1 MIAIRLA
8 FPMPTNQPKSNP
20 WQNFQN
26 LDPITKG
33 VTIGLV
39 IVSLGGLVWFATDF
53 WGRTRTHRFILAAG
67 NPTGESY
74 ILAKAIEKV
83 VETQIPSVEIDV
95 QESKGT
101 AENLDRLEQGK
112 ADLVTAQADVPA
124 GNRARTVAV
133 LYPDS
138 FQLVVQGKSPI
149 QKFTDLKGKRIGLPS
164 KGGQYESFLL
174 VAQHFGLT
182 PQDFSFVGETDQAA
196 DTAFQQNQADAIFR
210 VRAIGN
216 ASVANLIK
224 NQGGRLIPIDQA
236 DAMRVHYP
244 AFEPTQL
251 PKGAYKGSE
260 PTVPADQLATI
271 AVQRLLLAH
280 DRVNPEILRQI
291 TQVINE
297 NRRELKAAI
306 PDNLGNT
313 APLVANIRRP
323 ELTGGTGIPLHP
335 GALAYYDRDK
345 PSFIQENA
353 DYLAL
358 ILTVGLLGGS
368 WLWEL
373 KRWLDRRRKDIAD
386 NYIEQAIGL
395 MNAPISPQAALKELD
410 RLFEQVGAELVR
422 EGISQESFRT
432 FNEAYKTVR
441 EVIVRKAKNV
451 ASQATVAPA
460 KSS

>member
-1 MIAIRLA
+1 MA
-8 FPMPTNQPKSNP
+8 PKSP
-20 WQNFQN
+20 KPRFWQNFQD

-33 VTIGLV
+33 VTIGLA
-39 IVSLGGLVWFATDF
+39 IVSLGGLVWVTSDL
-53 WGRTRTHRFILAAG
+53 WGRTRTHRLVLAAG
-67 NPTGESY
+67 NPSGESY

-83 VETQIPSVEIDV
+83 VEAQVPGVTIDV
-95 QESKGT
+95 QESQGT
-101 AENLDRLEQGK
+101 SENLDRLEQGK

-124 GNRARTVAV
+124 GNNARTVAV

-149 QKFTDLKGKRIGLPS
+149 QKFTELKGKRIGLPS
-164 KGGQYESFLL
+164 KGGQYDSFLL
-174 VAQHFGLT
+174 VAQHFGLS
-182 PQDFSFVGETDQAA
+182 PQDFTFVGDNDQAA
-196 DTAFQQNQADAIFR
+196 DTAFQQGQVDAVFR

-216 ASVANLIK
+216 LSIATLIK

-260 PTVPADQLATI
+260 PAVPATELATI

-280 DRVNPEILRQI
+280 QKVDPDLLRQI
-291 TQVINE
+291 TQVLNE

-313 APLVANIRRP
+313 APLIANIHRP

-335 GALAYYDRDK
+335 GALSYYDRNK

-373 KRWLDRRRKDIAD
+373 KRWLDRRRKNIAD
-386 NYIEQAIGL
+386 NYIEQAIVL
-395 MNAPISPQAALKELD
+395 MNAAVPPQSALKELD
-410 RLFEQVGAELVR
+410 RLFEQVAAELVR

-441 EVIVRKAKNV
+441 EVIVRKAKNL
-451 ASQATVAPA
+451 ASQAAVAPV
-460 KSS
+460 K

>member
-1 MIAIRLA
+1 
-8 FPMPTNQPKSNP
+8 MPPTSRKPSFWQTFQP
-20 WQNFQN
+20 

-33 VTIGLV
+33 VTLGLA
-39 IVSLGGLVWFATDF
+39 IVSIGSLLWLATDL
-53 WGRTRTHRFILAAG
+53 WGRTRIHRLVLAAG
-67 NPTGESY
+67 SPTGESY

-83 VETQIPSVEIDV
+83 VEAQVPSVEIDV

-101 AENLDRLEQGK
+101 SENLERLEQRQ

-138 FQLVVQGKSPI
+138 FQLVVQGKSPV
-149 QKFTDLKGKRIGLPS
+149 QKFTDLKGKRIGLPNQ
-164 KGGQYESFLL
+164 GGQYDSFIL

-182 PQDFSFVGETDQAA
+182 PQDFIFVGENDQAV
-196 DTAFQQNQADAIFR
+196 DTAFAQGQVDAVFR

-216 ASVANLIK
+216 ASLATMIK
-224 NQGGRLIPIDQA
+224 SQGGRLIAIDQA

-260 PTVPADQLATI
+260 PAVPAAELATV

-280 DRVNPEILRQI
+280 DRVDPDILRRI
-291 TQVINE
+291 TQVLNE
-297 NRRELKAAI
+297 NRRELQAAI
-306 PDNLGNT
+306 PANLGNT

-358 ILTVGLLGGS
+358 ILTVGLLSGS

-373 KRWLDRRRKDIAD
+373 KRWFDRRRKDIAD
-386 NYIEQAIGL
+386 NYIEQAIVL
-395 MNAPISPQAALKELD
+395 MNAPIAPQAALKELD
-410 RLFEQVGAELVR
+410 QLFEQVAAELVR

-441 EVIVRKAKNV
+441 EVIVRKAKNNL
-451 ASQATVAPA
+451 ANQAVPIAPV
-460 KSS
+460 K

>member
-1 MIAIRLA
+1 MAINSRK
-8 FPMPTNQPKSNP
+8 PSI
-20 WQNFQN
+20 WQNFQS

-33 VTIGLV
+33 VTIGLAT
-39 IVSLGGLVWFATDF
+39 VSLGGLLWFATDL
-53 WGRTRTHRFILAAG
+53 WSRTRTHRLILAAG
-67 NPTGESY
+67 NPSGESY

-83 VETQIPSVEIDV
+83 VEAQVPSVEIEV

-101 AENLDRLEQGK
+101 SENLERLEQGK

-124 GNRARTVAV
+124 GDKARTVAI

-138 FQLVVQGKSPI
+138 FQLVVQGKSTI
-149 QKFTDLKGKRIGLPS
+149 QKFTELKGKRIGLAA
-164 KGGQYESFLL
+164 KGGQYDSFLL

-182 PQDFSFVGETDQAA
+182 PQDFTFVGENDQAA
-196 DTAFQQNQADAIFR
+196 DTAFQQGQVDAVFR

-216 ASVANLIK
+216 ASVANMIK

-244 AFEPTQL
+244 AFEPTKL
-251 PKGAYKGSE
+251 PKGAYKGNE
-260 PTVPADQLATI
+260 PTVPADELATI

-280 DRVNPEILRQI
+280 ERVDPEILSQI
-291 TQVINE
+291 TKVLNE

-306 PDNLGNT
+306 PADLGNT

-323 ELTGGTGIPLHP
+323 ELTGGTGIPIHP
-335 GALAYYDRDK
+335 GALSYYDRDK

-373 KRWLDRRRKDIAD
+373 KRWLDRRRKNIAD
-386 NYIEQAIGL
+386 SYIEQAIVL
-395 MNAPISPQAALKELD
+395 MNATIPPQTALKELD
-410 RLFEQVGAELVR
+410 QLFEQVAAELVR

-441 EVIVRKAKNV
+441 EVIVRKAKNL
-451 ASQATVAPA
+451 ASQAAANP
-460 KSS
+460 SR

>member
-1 MIAIRLA
+1 MA
-8 FPMPTNQPKSNP
+8 PKSP
-20 WQNFQN
+20 TRFWSNFQQ

-33 VTIGLV
+33 VTLGLA
-39 IVSLGGLVWFATDF
+39 IVSLGGLLWITSDL
-53 WGRTRTHRFILAAG
+53 WGRTRTHRLVLAAG

-74 ILAKAIEKV
+74 TLAKAIEKV
-83 VETQIPSVEIDV
+83 VEAQVPGVAIDV
-95 QESKGT
+95 QESQGT
-101 AENLDRLEQGK
+101 SENLERLEQGK

-124 GNRARTVAV
+124 GRNARTIAV

-164 KGGQYESFLL
+164 KGGQYDSFLL

-182 PQDFSFVGETDQAA
+182 AQDFTFVGANDQAA
-196 DTAFQQNQADAIFR
+196 DTAFQQGQVDAIFR

-216 ASVANLIK
+216 LSIATLIK

-236 DAMRVHYP
+236 EAMRVHYP

-260 PTVPADQLATI
+260 PAVPSTELATI

-280 DRVNPEILRQI
+280 QKVDPDLLRQI
-291 TQVINE
+291 TQVLNE

-306 PDNLGNT
+306 PNNLGNT
-313 APLVANIRRP
+313 APLIANIHRP

-335 GALAYYDRDK
+335 GALSYYDRDK

-368 WLWEL
+368 WLWEF
-373 KRWLDRRRKDIAD
+373 KRWLDRRRKNLAD
-386 NYIEQAIGL
+386 DYIEQAIGL
-395 MNAPISPQAALKELD
+395 MNAAVSPQVALKELD

-441 EVIVRKAKNV
+441 EVIVRKAKNL
-451 ASQATVAPA
+451 ASQAVVAPI
-460 KSS
+460 K

>member
-1 MIAIRLA
+1 MA
-8 FPMPTNQPKSNP
+8 PKSP
-20 WQNFQN
+20 KARFWSNFQE

-33 VTIGLV
+33 VTLGLA
-39 IVSLGGLVWFATDF
+39 IVSLGGLLWFATDF
-53 WGRTRTHRFILAAG
+53 WGRTRTHRFLLAAG

-74 ILAKAIEKV
+74 ILAKAIEQV
-83 VETQIPSVEIDV
+83 VEAQVPSVQIEV
-95 QESKGT
+95 QESQGT
-101 AENLDRLEQGK
+101 SENLERLEQGK
-112 ADLVTAQADVPA
+112 ADLATAQADVPA
-124 GNRARTVAV
+124 GKRARTVAV

-149 QKFTDLKGKRIGLPS
+149 QKFTDLKGKRIGLPNQ
-164 KGGQYESFLL
+164 GGQYESFLL

-182 PQDFSFVGETDQAA
+182 ASDFRFIGETDQAA
-196 DTAFQQNQADAIFR
+196 DTAFQQGQADAVFR

-216 ASVANLIK
+216 ASIANLIK

-236 DAMRVHYP
+236 EAMRVHYP

-280 DRVNPEILRQI
+280 DRVDPEILRQI

-306 PDNLGNT
+306 PANLGNT

-335 GALAYYDRDK
+335 GALSYYDRDK

-373 KRWLDRRRKDIAD
+373 KRWFERRRKNLAD
-386 NYIEQAIGL
+386 QYIEQAIVL
-395 MNAPISPQAALKELD
+395 MNAPIPLQTSLKELD
-410 RLFEQVGAELVR
+410 QLFEQVAAELVR

-441 EVIVRKAKNV
+441 EVIVRKAKNL
-451 ASQATVAPA
+451 ASQAAIPPT
-460 KSS
+460 K

>member
-1 MIAIRLA
+1 MAHPVR
-8 FPMPTNQPKSNP
+8 KSGF
-20 WQNFQN
+20 WQNYQN
-26 LDPITKG
+26 LDSITKG
-33 VTIGLV
+33 VTIGLATL
-39 IVSLGGLVWFATDF
+39 SLGGLVWFAIDL
-53 WGRTRTHRFILAAG
+53 WGRHRTHHLVLAAG

-83 VETQIPSVEIDV
+83 VEAQMPQVAIDV
-95 QESKGT
+95 QESKGSS
-101 AENLDRLEQGK
+101 ENLDRLAQGK

-124 GNRARTVAV
+124 GNKARTVAI

-164 KGGQYESFLL
+164 KGGQYDSFIL

-182 PQDFSFVGETDQAA
+182 PQDFVFISENDQAA
-196 DTAFQQNQADAIFR
+196 DGAFQQGQVDAIFR

-216 ASVANLIK
+216 LGIATLIK
-224 NQGGRLIPIDQA
+224 DHGGRLLPIEQA
-236 DAMRVHYP
+236 DAMRVQYP
-244 AFEPTQL
+244 AFEPTKL
-251 PKGAYKGSE
+251 PKGAYKGSN
-260 PTVPADQLATI
+260 PVVPADELTTVS
-271 AVQRLLLAH
+271 VQRLLLAH
-280 DRVNPEILRQI
+280 ERVNPEILRQI

-306 PDNLGNT
+306 PENFGNT

-323 ELTGGTGIPLHP
+323 ELTGGTGIPMHP
-335 GALAYYDRDK
+335 GALAYYDRDE
-345 PSFIQENA
+345 PSFIQKNA

-358 ILTVGLLGGS
+358 ILTVALLGGS

-373 KRWLDRRRKDIAD
+373 KRWVDRRRKDIAD
-386 NYIEQAIGL
+386 NYIEQAIVL
-395 MNAPISPQAALKELD
+395 MNAPIAPQAVLKELD
-410 RLFEQVGAELVR
+410 RLFEQVAAELVR

-441 EVIVRKAKNV
+441 EVIVRKAKNL
-451 ASQATVAPA
+451 ASQTAVAPV
-460 KSS
+460 K